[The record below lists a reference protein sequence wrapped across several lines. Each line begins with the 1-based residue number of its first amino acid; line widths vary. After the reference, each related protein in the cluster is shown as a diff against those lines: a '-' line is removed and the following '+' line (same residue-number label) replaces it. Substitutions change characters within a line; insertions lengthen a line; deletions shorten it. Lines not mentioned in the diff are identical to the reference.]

1 MPRIPGFFRLGHI
14 RRIELAETGFLAPA
28 VPGTFTGQ
36 ELFLAGIAIGLPFF
50 IDGVIHDFLFF
61 LPGVLRFPG
70 LPIQVLFA
78 DGIQFLEPAFIR
90 FIRAEGNFRFLG
102 QVADFPVDA
111 GQPAFDFRDFT
122 GNPVGTRTLAD

>member
-36 ELFLAGIAIGLPFF
+36 ELFLTGIAIGLPFF

-61 LPGVLRFPG
+61 LPYRGFGQEVVEELAKHAGVPVWNG
-70 LPIQVLFA
+70 LTNEYHPTQMIA
-78 DGIQFLEPAFIR
+78 DMLTIR
-90 FIRAEGNFRFLG
+90 EHFGDLKGRKL
-102 QVADFPVDA
+102 VYMVMPVTIWVI
-111 GQPAFDFRDFT
+111 P
-122 GNPVGTRTLAD
+122 